1 MVIVMLTLFCYV
13 KQGLDGSK
21 EKKNDNNITKFLDDE
36 DIDNI
41 AQRSVLRMMVSN

>member
-13 KQGLDGSK
+13 KQGFDGSK

-41 AQRSVLRMMVSN
+41 AQRSVLRMIVSN

>member
-21 EKKNDNNITKFLDDE
+21 EKKNDNNITKFLDE

>member
-1 MVIVMLTLFCYV
+1 MLTLFCYI
-13 KQGLDGSK
+13 KQGFDGSK

-36 DIDNI
+36 DIDIDNI